1 MLQQKSDFPIL
12 SQKNKLT
19 YLDSAATSLKPQ
31 AVIDAMDEY
40 YTSYSANI
48 HSGLYPLSERASAEY
63 EETRQVIADFIGA
76 LSEDEIIFT
85 RNATESINLFLYI
98 YSIYHFQ

>member
-12 SQKNKLT
+12 SQRNKLI

-31 AVIDAMDEY
+31 IVINAMDEY

-48 HSGLYPLSERASAEY
+48 HRGLYPLSERASAEY
-63 EETRQVIADFIGA
+63 EETRKVIADFIGA
-76 LSEDEIIFT
+76 RSEHEIIFT
-85 RNATESINLFLYI
+85 RNATESVNLVA
-98 YSIYHFQ
+98 YSYGRE